1 MEVLV
6 ALSGGLIAAVG
17 VVGFGAPRRLLE
29 VFLNLE
35 SGSRFYLM
43 MGTRLSLAVAL
54 LLGASTSRF
63 STTIFV
69 LGAIT
74 IVAALAVAL
83 LGRTGMDS
91 FLQSW
96 RSRPDFLLRA
106 SFLAAALF
114 GGFLMYAGL

>member
-17 VVGFGAPRRLLE
+17 VLGFGAPRRLLE

-43 MGTRLSLAVAL
+43 MGTRLSLGVAL

-74 IVAALAVAL
+74 IVAAVAVAL

-91 FLQSW
+91 FLLSW

-106 SFLAAALF
+106 SFLAGAGF